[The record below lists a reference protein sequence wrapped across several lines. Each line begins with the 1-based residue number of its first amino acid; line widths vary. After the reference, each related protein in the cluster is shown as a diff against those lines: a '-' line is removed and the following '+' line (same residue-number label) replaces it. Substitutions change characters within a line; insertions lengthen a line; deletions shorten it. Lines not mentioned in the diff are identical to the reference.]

1 MAVTALP
8 LSTKISQSSSKNL
21 QTNLL
26 VAKFGDGYEQ
36 RTPNGI
42 NYTKQ
47 QWTIQ
52 WENITTT
59 ELTTIET
66 AIASAR
72 YGADAF
78 TWTPFNEASQKKFKY
93 NYHDVTFLSGNLCTV
108 SMSIIQVY
116 DV

>member
-1 MAVTALP
+1 MSFTALP
-8 LSTKISQSSSKNL
+8 LTTKISQSSTKNL

-47 QWTIQ
+47 QWNIS
-52 WENITTT
+52 WENITLAD
-59 ELTTIET
+59 LTTIEA

-93 NYHDVTFLSGNLCTV
+93 QTHDVTFLSGDLCTV
-108 SMSIIQVY
+108 SMQIIQVY
-116 DV
+116 DL